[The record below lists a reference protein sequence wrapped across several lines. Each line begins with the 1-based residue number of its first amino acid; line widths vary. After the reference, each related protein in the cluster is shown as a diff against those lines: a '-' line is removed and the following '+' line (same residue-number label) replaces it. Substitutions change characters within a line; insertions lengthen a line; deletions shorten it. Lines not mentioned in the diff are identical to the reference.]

1 MIARRFVA
9 ATAVLGLALGA
20 PALPARAAPAV
31 VAPSPAGGARA
42 DGAARFILILGVN
55 QAVDA
60 GLPVL
65 RYADDD
71 AVQYADLFRA
81 LGGQIRLLT
90 RVDAETRR
98 LVAPE
103 AVALAR
109 EPRRAE
115 LTRAVASLASDV
127 AAAHARGQ
135 RTMLYFVY
143 AGHGNVDGKDAYLAL
158 EDARLDGNDIEHDIV
173 DKVHAD
179 ESHLIIDACYSYLVV
194 RGPGGRRRDVPE
206 FLRRGLSRRTDVGL
220 LLSTTATHESHEWVG
235 FQAGIF
241 SHEVR
246 SGLYGAADLDGDGR
260 ITYVEIASFVRR
272 ANEAIPNERFRPE
285 IYEKPP
291 VSAAQLIDLRGV
303 VGRRL
308 RLDATAKDDHYL
320 FEAGLGRRLA
330 DFHNASGHEL
340 RMLLPGGGQDLYL
353 RRVGANDTEFA
364 IPATPDV
371 VSLADLSPQEPRF
384 TSKGPVDRAFRLIF
398 SLPFDEQAIAEYVR
412 NAPSDA
418 DVVEVNRD
426 DAGPMPLWRE
436 AAATAAFGVAV
447 AAGVG
452 AVSFAKTSLQRQ
464 REANNQSTP
473 QTNTD
478 SLNHSMDNWRHLAE
492 LSAGV
497 AGAALL
503 TGAWLVFA
511 PRAPLHPAGA
521 LDGTSGTLGLAGN
534 F

>member
-1 MIARRFVA
+1 MTGRRLAVA
-9 ATAVLGLALGA
+9 AAACGAAVAMHAPPGA
-20 PALPARAAPAV
+20 AAPTI
-31 VAPSPAGGARA
+31 VAPSVSGGGRA
-42 DGAARFILILGVN
+42 DGVARFVLILGVN
-55 QAVDA
+55 HGVDP

-81 LGGQIRLLT
+81 LGGKIELLT
-90 RVDAETRR
+90 RIDPDTRR
-98 LVAPE
+98 VVAPE

-109 EPRRAE
+109 APRRAE
-115 LTRAVASLASDV
+115 LTRAVAALASDV
-127 AAAHARGQ
+127 AAARVRGQ

-158 EDARLDGNDIEHDIV
+158 EDRRLDSNNIEHEII
-173 DKVHAD
+173 DKVRAD

-194 RGPGGRRRDVPE
+194 RGPGGRRRDVPD
-206 FLRRGLSRRTDVGL
+206 FVKLGLSRRSDVGL

-260 ITYVEIASFVRR
+260 ITYLEIASFVRR

-303 VGRRL
+303 SGRRL

-320 FEAGLGRRLA
+320 LEDGLGRRLA

-340 RMLLPGGGQDLYL
+340 RMLLPSGGQDLYL
-353 RRVGANDTEFA
+353 KRVGVNETEFA
-364 IPATPDV
+364 IPATPDM

-384 TSKGPVDRAFRLIF
+384 TSKGAVDQAFRLIF
-398 SLPFDEQAIAEYVR
+398 SLPFDEQAIAEYVQ
-412 NAPSDA
+412 NAPGA
-418 DVVEVNRD
+418 DVVEVSRD
-426 DAGPMPLWRE
+426 EAGPMPFWRE

-447 AAGVG
+447 AAGAG
-452 AVSFAKTSLQRQ
+452 AVSFRSSALDAQHQ
-464 REANNQSTP
+464 ANNPLLSGRDTAA
-473 QTNTD
+473 
-478 SLNHSMDNWRHLAE
+478 LNDRMVNRRHLAE
-492 LSAGV
+492 LSIGV
-497 AGAALL
+497 ASAALL
-503 TGAWLVFA
+503 TGFWLVFA
-511 PRAPLHPAGA
+511 PRAPVHPAGA
-521 LDGTSGTLGLAGN
+521 LDSRSGTLGLAGN